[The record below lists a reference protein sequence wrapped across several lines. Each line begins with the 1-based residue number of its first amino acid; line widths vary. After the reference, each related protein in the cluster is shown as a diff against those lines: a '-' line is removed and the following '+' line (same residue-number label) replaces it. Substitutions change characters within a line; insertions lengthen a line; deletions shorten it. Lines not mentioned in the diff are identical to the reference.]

1 MMKSRGISL
10 PLVVLLVS
18 LILYPTFARKQPP
31 PNDPDQTPRQD
42 PFAVATPRR
51 DLKQKGP
58 SPDPR
63 EQKDQQ
69 PPQDP
74 EPKVQQ
80 PAQDP
85 REQKDQQPP
94 RDPKPKS
101 EEASRDP
108 EQKEQQPSQDPGKQK
123 DQQPPRDPTE
133 QKGQL
138 PPQDPR
144 EQKDQQPPG
153 DPLQKDRTT
162 RVLLQKDQQPP
173 QDPEPKGQQPALDP
187 REQKDQQ
194 PPRDPKPKSQ
204 QPSQDPEKKEQQPS
218 QDPGKQKDQQP
229 PRDPTEQKAQ
239 QPAPDPR
246 EQKDQQPPGDPL
258 QKDRTTRVLLQ
269 KDQQPPQD
277 PEPKVK
283 QPSQDPREQKDQQ
296 PPRDPKPKSQQ
307 PSQDPEQKEQQPSQ
321 DPRKQ
326 KDQQPPRDPTEQ
338 KGQLPPQ
345 DPREQKDQQPPRDP
359 LQKDRTTRVLLQK
372 DQQPPQDPEQKDP
385 PPIPKNH
392 LPQNPK
398 SPPPPIPENHLPQN
412 PKIKPRRDSIPISPP
427 QDEAQRPTQF
437 HNRFKGHFSA
447 VYAFGDSYTDTGNAQ
462 TMGSLTPSFS
472 DSKSSPYGT
481 NRLSD
486 GRLVIDYITDSLGL
500 PVLPP
505 YQSTTGNFTH
515 GVNFAI
521 AGATALAGD
530 LLSKLAR
537 FFLSKGAPLSVMTQ
551 LEWYKKFQKEHLCKE
566 LDQKAC
572 AEKLKTALFWVGEM
586 GINDYSR
593 AVGSKISLPS
603 IAKSSAA
610 YTIEL
615 VRTLIQSGA
624 KHIVVQGLPPIGC
637 LPVDVSVTPLNVRDK
652 SGCSPVVNGAVMIH
666 NQLLQAKL
674 DSYRKSYPDVT
685 LIYADSWK
693 AYYAIVNDPQKYQI
707 LETQKTCCGTTLKPG
722 DMNFN
727 ILSLCG
733 SAGATICGD
742 PSQYISWDGIHPTES
757 MNSHM
762 TDQFI
767 NNGCCHPPFE
777 ELMKNKKSPL

>member
-1 MMKSRGISL
+1 MKSRGISL

-31 PNDPDQTPRQD
+31 PNDPNQTPRQD
-42 PFAVATPRR
+42 PIAIATPRR
-51 DLKQKGP
+51 DLKQKGS

-85 REQKDQQPP
+85 REMKDQQPP

-101 EEASRDP
+101 QEASQDP

-133 QKGQL
+133 QKGQ
-138 PPQDPR
+138 
-144 EQKDQQPPG
+144 QP
-153 DPLQKDRTT
+153 
-162 RVLLQKDQQPP
+162 V
-173 QDPEPKGQQPALDP
+173 
-187 REQKDQQ
+187 
-194 PPRDPKPKSQ
+194 
-204 QPSQDPEKKEQQPS
+204 
-218 QDPGKQKDQQP
+218 
-229 PRDPTEQKAQ
+229 
-239 QPAPDPR
+239 PDPR

-269 KDQQPPQD
+269 KDQEPPQD
-277 PEPKVK
+277 PEPKVQ
-283 QPSQDPREQKDQQ
+283 QPAQDPREQKDQQ

-321 DPRKQ
+321 DPGKQ

-338 KGQLPPQ
+338 KGQLTPQ

-385 PPIPKNH
+385 PPQPSEDPKQSPPPIPKNH

-412 PKIKPRRDSIPISPP
+412 PKIKPRRDSIPIPPP

-462 TMGSLTPSFS
+462 SMGSLTPSFS
-472 DSKSSPYGT
+472 DSKSSPYGS

-615 VRTLIQSGA
+615 VRTLIQTGA

-637 LPVDVSVTPLNVRDK
+637 LPVDVSVTPLNGRDK

-693 AYYAIVNDPQKYQI
+693 AYYTIVNDPQKYQI
-707 LETQKTCCGTTLKPG
+707 LETQKTCCGTTLKPE

-767 NNGCCHPPFE
+767 NHGCCHPPFE

>member
-31 PNDPDQTPRQD
+31 PNDPNQTPRQD
-42 PFAVATPRR
+42 PIAIATPRR
-51 DLKQKGP
+51 DLKQKGS

-85 REQKDQQPP
+85 REMKDQQPP

-101 EEASRDP
+101 QEASQDP
-108 EQKEQQPSQDPGKQK
+108 EQKEQQPSQDPGMQK

-133 QKGQL
+133 QKG
-138 PPQDPR
+138 
-144 EQKDQQPPG
+144 
-153 DPLQKDRTT
+153 
-162 RVLLQKDQQPP
+162 
-173 QDPEPKGQQPALDP
+173 
-187 REQKDQQ
+187 
-194 PPRDPKPKSQ
+194 
-204 QPSQDPEKKEQQPS
+204 
-218 QDPGKQKDQQP
+218 
-229 PRDPTEQKAQ
+229 Q

-277 PEPKVK
+277 PEPKG
-283 QPSQDPREQKDQQ
+283 QQSALDPREQKDQQ

-307 PSQDPEQKEQQPSQ
+307 PSQDPEQKEQQQSQ
-321 DPRKQ
+321 DPGKQ

-385 PPIPKNH
+385 PPQPPEDPKQSPPPIPKNH

-412 PKIKPRRDSIPISPP
+412 PKIKPPRDSIPIPPP

-437 HNRFKGHFSA
+437 HNRFKGQFSA

-462 TMGSLTPSFS
+462 SMGSLTPSFS
-472 DSKSSPYGT
+472 DSKSSPYGS

-615 VRTLIQSGA
+615 VRTLIQTGA

-637 LPVDVSVTPLNVRDK
+637 LPVDVSVTPLNGRDK

-693 AYYAIVNDPQKYQI
+693 AYYTIVNDPQKYQI
-707 LETQKTCCGTTLKPG
+707 LETQKTCCGTTLKPE

-767 NNGCCHPPFE
+767 NHGCCHPPFE

>member
-31 PNDPDQTPRQD
+31 PNDPNQTPRQD
-42 PFAVATPRR
+42 PIAIATPRR
-51 DLKQKGP
+51 DLKQKGS

-85 REQKDQQPP
+85 REMKDQQPP

-101 EEASRDP
+101 QEASQDP

-133 QKGQL
+133 QKGQ
-138 PPQDPR
+138 
-144 EQKDQQPPG
+144 QP
-153 DPLQKDRTT
+153 
-162 RVLLQKDQQPP
+162 V
-173 QDPEPKGQQPALDP
+173 
-187 REQKDQQ
+187 
-194 PPRDPKPKSQ
+194 
-204 QPSQDPEKKEQQPS
+204 
-218 QDPGKQKDQQP
+218 
-229 PRDPTEQKAQ
+229 
-239 QPAPDPR
+239 PDPR

-269 KDQQPPQD
+269 KDQEPPQD
-277 PEPKVK
+277 PEPKVQ
-283 QPSQDPREQKDQQ
+283 QPAQDPREQKDQQ

-321 DPRKQ
+321 DPGKQ

-338 KGQLPPQ
+338 KGQLTPQ

-385 PPIPKNH
+385 PPQPSEDPKQSPPPIPKNH

-412 PKIKPRRDSIPISPP
+412 PKIKPRRDSIPIPPP

-462 TMGSLTPSFS
+462 SMGSLTPSFS
-472 DSKSSPYGT
+472 DSKSSPYGS

-615 VRTLIQSGA
+615 VRTLIQTGA

-637 LPVDVSVTPLNVRDK
+637 LPVDVSVTPLNGRDK

-693 AYYAIVNDPQKYQI
+693 AYYTIVNDPQKYQI
-707 LETQKTCCGTTLKPG
+707 LETQKTCCGTTLKPE

-767 NNGCCHPPFE
+767 NHGCCHPPFE